1 MINITQLVVAI
12 KKTLEVIMDRWEA
25 IPFLKLKQSKIPKS
39 EFYSTL
45 GSFYGRIHSQEFDYA
60 QIERLE
66 SQFRA
71 LAKFINSNSRQI
83 TLAWGKEEYGKLSKN
98 ITEIITAFEMLKK
111 YYSVFFKLILL
122 ERNKIVTLMLE
133 LGVHVKPEIKNVYIK
148 YADPNFIGCY
158 RPGGTMIF
166 SISSCSEYPQKILHI
181 VAHELA
187 HSMQPTLRWETSLNP
202 VQLMHLKAEIEV
214 GFELLLKVFNLII
227 KGYNW
232 HLFPELRAFNINLKR
247 VPLLPENVL
256 GELKNELE
264 GYHIEKEPN
273 FNRIQNVFIACL
285 REFSKNLKIANRI
298 LSFKSKM
305 DPDARA
311 LLECIREGQSKIAK
325 FGNELI
331 IIFAKTKKHAHELIN
346 YDPNRKI
353 REGFATVI
361 EYLYAKKYNIPGVEA
376 AIPSLYLPSAT
387 RAYVLYMEDPAI
399 LKGIFVGTQGA
410 SSTWQNIAVGLDKL
424 SREFATIDFKTGAKV

>member
-1 MINITQLVVAI
+1 MINITQLVTAI
-12 KKTLEVIMDRWEA
+12 KQTLEVIMNRWEA

-45 GSFYGRIHSQEFDYA
+45 GSFYGHIHSQEFDYA
-60 QIERLE
+60 QIERFE
-66 SQFRA
+66 SQFKA

-83 TLAWGKEEYGKLSKN
+83 TLALGKEEYDKLSKN
-98 ITEIITAFEMLKK
+98 ITEIIKEFEMLKR

-122 ERNKIVTLMLE
+122 ERNKIVALMLE
-133 LGVHVKPEIKNVYIK
+133 LGVHVKPEIKNIYIK
-148 YADPNFIGCY
+148 YADPNFVGCY
-158 RPGGTMIF
+158 RPGGILIF
-166 SISSCSEYPQKILHI
+166 SINLCSEYPQKIFHI

-187 HSMQPTLRWETSLNP
+187 HSMQPTLKWETSLNP
-202 VQLMHLKAEIEV
+202 VQLMHLKEEIDA
-214 GFELLLKVFNLII
+214 GFELLLKAFNILI

-232 HLFPELRAFNINLKR
+232 YLFPELRALNINLKR
-247 VPLLPENVL
+247 VPLLPEGVL

-273 FNRIQNVFIACL
+273 FNRIQNVFITCL
-285 REFSKNLKIANRI
+285 REFSKNLKIADRI
-298 LSFKSKM
+298 LSFKSKK
-305 DPDARA
+305 DPDART
-311 LLECIREGQSKIAK
+311 LLKCINDGQNKIAK
-325 FGNELI
+325 FGNELMFT
-331 IIFAKTKKHAHELIN
+331 FAQIKKRSHELIN

-387 RAYVLYMEDPAI
+387 RAYVLYMKDPAI
-399 LKGIFVGTQGA
+399 LKGIFVGNQGS
-410 SSTWQNIAVGLDKL
+410 SSTWQSIAVELDKL
-424 SREFATIDFKTGAKV
+424 SKEFATINFKTGAKV